1 MVISKGQEDHCTI
14 SNSYVELVIDL
25 VASCHVTPRNEFF
38 TSYEARNF
46 GKVKMCNDNYA
57 DIVEIVDI
65 CVRVTLDTP
74 WLLRMSNMF

>member
-1 MVISKGQEDHCTI
+1 M
-14 SNSYVELVIDL
+14 IDL

-57 DIVEIVDI
+57 DIMGIVDI

-74 WLLRMSNMF
+74 